1 MQQKISNDDDV
12 ASNSIRYKTVACKFF
27 GRTGSCR
34 KGLNCTYAHGDHEL
48 RRPYRLLDEAHPSF
62 AQDNHSN
69 AIPSRRITQNSA
81 DRQQSSICL
90 GNAQSDQQGCMAPLT
105 TPLTENVKKQILC
118 ISDLFKLG
126 RDSEALLQFKIN
138 FL

>member
-48 RRPYRLLDEAHPSF
+48 RNLTDPLPPIPREVLLYCPPNMKLLP
-62 AQDNHSN
+62 NHGN
-69 AIPSRRITQNSA
+69 IQIIPPKQRM
-81 DRQQSSICL
+81 D
-90 GNAQSDQQGCMAPLT
+90 GQSDFSGQNTSGVFFDGGQ
-105 TPLTENVKKQILC
+105 
-118 ISDLFKLG
+118 
-126 RDSEALLQFKIN
+126 
-138 FL
+138 